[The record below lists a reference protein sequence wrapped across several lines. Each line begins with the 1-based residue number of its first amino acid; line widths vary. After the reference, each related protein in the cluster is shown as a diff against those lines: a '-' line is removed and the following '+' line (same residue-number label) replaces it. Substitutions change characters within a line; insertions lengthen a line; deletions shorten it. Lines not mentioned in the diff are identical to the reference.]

1 MSSSLPQ
8 EQKEELRYAVRE
20 QLVAAKTVAL
30 NADMLTRRVQRARAI
45 DHPFDRTDV
54 ADALA
59 LLVSLGQAS
68 ATPASLGATPYYQAT
83 AAGVLAHERGQ

>member
-1 MSSSLPQ
+1 MSSALPQ

-45 DHPFDRTDV
+45 DHPFDRADV
-54 ADALA
+54 EDALA
-59 LLVSLGQAS
+59 LLIGLGQAKAES
-68 ATPASLGATPYYQAT
+68 ASLGATKFYQAT
-83 AAGVLAHERGQ
+83 AAGILAHERGE